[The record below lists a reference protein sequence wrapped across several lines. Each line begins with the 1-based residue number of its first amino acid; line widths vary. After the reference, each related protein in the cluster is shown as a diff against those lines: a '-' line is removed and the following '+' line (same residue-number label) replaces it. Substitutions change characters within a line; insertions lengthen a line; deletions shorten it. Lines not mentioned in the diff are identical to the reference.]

1 MATAEHKLTTGVH
14 APSTRLLHHCSQ
26 LLICLAEQ
34 INDPRVRQLME
45 TTEVLGIRL
54 TVTVTLTLTLTRGA
68 DSLRSSSASPVRLY
82 PRARENA

>member
-1 MATAEHKLTTGVH
+1 MAAAQNNLTTGVH

-45 TTEVLGIRL
+45 VLGIRL
-54 TVTVTLTLTLTRGA
+54 TVTVTLTITLTLTLNPTLTLTLTLTR
-68 DSLRSSSASPVRLY
+68 
-82 PRARENA
+82 

>member
-1 MATAEHKLTTGVH
+1 MATAEHNLTTGVH

-54 TVTVTLTLTLTRGA
+54 T
-68 DSLRSSSASPVRLY
+68 P
-82 PRARENA
+82 